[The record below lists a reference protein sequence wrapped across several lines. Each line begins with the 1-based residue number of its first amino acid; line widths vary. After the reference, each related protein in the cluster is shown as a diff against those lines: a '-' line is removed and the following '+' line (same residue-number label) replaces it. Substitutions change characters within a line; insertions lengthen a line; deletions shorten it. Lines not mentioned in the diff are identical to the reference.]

1 MKDIKNP
8 QIVNVEAV
16 KNIYQRLS
24 IIRAELQKAE
34 LKKSGENKFT
44 HYTYYELGDFLPTVN
59 KLNNEYGLTTRF
71 LLKDKLATLL
81 LQNVDNPEDK
91 ITFEIPVKDA
101 GVKGASDI
109 QNLGAQIT
117 YLRRYLLMIAYE
129 IAEGDI
135 IEKSENKEAKE
146 ENELSQIDLDKING
160 ATSLEQL
167 NVIGKDLTEKLGEKY
182 RNSILKAYS
191 TKKTELNKVT
201 E

>member
-8 QIVNVEAV
+8 QIVNIEAV

-24 IIRAELQKAE
+24 INRAELQKAE

>member
-24 IIRAELQKAE
+24 INRAELQKAE